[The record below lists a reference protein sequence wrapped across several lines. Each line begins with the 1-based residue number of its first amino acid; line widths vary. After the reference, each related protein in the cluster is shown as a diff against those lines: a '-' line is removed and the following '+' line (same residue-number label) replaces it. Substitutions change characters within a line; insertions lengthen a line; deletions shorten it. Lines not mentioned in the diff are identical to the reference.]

1 MYAPD
6 AYFVSDKPFYFV
18 NCDSYALQPAMMIEN
33 VTVFSNLMGVST
45 MRFGEEGKDQS
56 TARAPK
62 RTAVF

>member
-1 MYAPD
+1 
-6 AYFVSDKPFYFV
+6 
-18 NCDSYALQPAMMIEN
+18 MMIEN

-62 RTAVF
+62 RTDVF